1 MNDIISNPSIYD
13 KTENLKLW
21 GYRRSFPYRRVH
33 PIFRFWSLLVTKLQN
48 YYVIFVYILQSKMEF
63 FLKWPKYQKPK
74 YGMNKTK
81 VTFLDGEL
89 KSNRR
94 QPCSCLNWCSI
105 DKTWHKGPSGVK
117 SKKWRTCKKIFFIR
131 NYLEETFLRR
141 IRKRNDHVITCWN
154 KNELTGSLG
163 NGGFLAPLPRQ
174 SSWNWIICEINW
186 AKDFAVGGSLWTCW
200 KY

>member
-1 MNDIISNPSIYD
+1 M
-13 KTENLKLW
+13 KLW

-33 PIFRFWSLLVTKLQN
+33 PIFRFWSLLVTKLQK

-117 SKKWRTCKKIFFIR
+117 SKKWRTCKKIFF
-131 NYLEETFLRR
+131 LSETIYTKHFVKGHWKQMITVFNNNKILSWDSHQNVVHIFSIFL
-141 IRKRNDHVITCWN
+141 
-154 KNELTGSLG
+154 
-163 NGGFLAPLPRQ
+163 
-174 SSWNWIICEINW
+174 
-186 AKDFAVGGSLWTCW
+186 W
-200 KY
+200 KTHHF

>member
-1 MNDIISNPSIYD
+1 MANFTLHGYSRNGFWKGIIFYI
-13 KTENLKLW
+13 NLLITD
-21 GYRRSFPYRRVH
+21 VH
-33 PIFRFWSLLVTKLQN
+33 FHI
-48 YYVIFVYILQSKMEF
+48 ID
-63 FLKWPKYQKPK
+63 FLDNQ
-74 YGMNKTK
+74 MFK